1 MNDNNMQTQKNKD
14 GTILYAESNLRSNN
28 KVDIRKIESGE
39 YYRQA
44 RKDVTVKQFCKW

>member
-1 MNDNNMQTQKNKD
+1 MNDNNMQTEKNKD
-14 GTILYAESNLRSNN
+14 GARYYAESSLRSNS

-44 RKDVTVKQFCKW
+44 RKDITVKQFCKW

>member
-1 MNDNNMQTQKNKD
+1 M
-14 GTILYAESNLRSNN
+14 TITCKQRRIKMARYYAESNLRSYD

-44 RKDVTVKQFCKW
+44 RKDVRVKKFCK